1 MAYRDDAD
9 LHFLSEMSSKDL
21 DSLVQCLV
29 FDKDGKKRHTEEL
42 SGSSGYKKSYPN
54 HNEYWQDIAAE
65 IQTFGANSLATLVR
79 GGKGVL
85 YKEVLIDVANKLKA
99 NFNSK
104 SDVSI
109 IEQALLMKVLEGA
122 LNKMTAEE
130 REALAKEAGLS
141 AVAQLAPDAAIAIF
155 MAAFKTGGFQS
166 YQLTLIIVNS
176 ILKATI
182 GRGLT
187 FAGNAVLVRTASIL
201 TGPIGWAV
209 MGAWTAIDLA
219 GPAYRVTM
227 PSVIYIALLRQ
238 QHELERENLRKEF
251 EDLMTA

>member
-9 LHFLSEMSSKDL
+9 LKFLSEMSSSDL

-42 SGSSGYKKSYPN
+42 SSSSGYKKSYPN
-54 HNEYWQDIAAE
+54 QNEYWQDIAAE

-104 SDVSI
+104 SDVSN

-141 AVAQLAPDAAIAIF
+141 AIAQLAPDAAIAIF
-155 MAAFKTGGFQS
+155 MAAFKAGGFQS

-182 GRGLT
+182 GRGLAL
-187 FAGNAVLVRTASIL
+187 AGNAVLVRTASIL
-201 TGPIGWAV
+201 TGPIGWAI

-238 QHELERENLRKEF
+238 QHGLERENLRKEF

>member
-1 MAYRDDAD
+1 MRY
-9 LHFLSEMSSKDL
+9 LHKI
-21 DSLVQCLV
+21 
-29 FDKDGKKRHTEEL
+29 
-42 SGSSGYKKSYPN
+42 
-54 HNEYWQDIAAE
+54 QDR
-65 IQTFGANSLATLVR
+65 L
-79 GGKGVL
+79 GKGVL

-201 TGPIGWAV
+201 TGPIGWAI